1 MAKHERM
8 TAAAFLA
15 LRESFGTQEEVADA
29 METDRRTIGRW
40 ERGERPVPGVAA
52 VCIRLLVQDKE
63 MKRTATLEAV
73 AQMGDPQ

>member
-15 LRESFGTQEEVADA
+15 LRESVGTQEDVADA

-52 VCIRLLVQDKE
+52 VCIRLLAQDKA
-63 MKRTATLEAV
+63 MKRSATLEAV
-73 AQMGDPQ
+73 AKMGEQA